1 MTELKNSL
9 IERLREIGC
18 PVLYFDGVC
27 TTDMTKGELGL
38 LCSWLGHQLLS
49 KDSVIE
55 ISVKNENQNSR

>member
-1 MTELKNSL
+1 MTELKSTL
-9 IERLREIGC
+9 IEQLREMGC

-49 KDSVIE
+49 KGSVVE
-55 ISVKNENQNSR
+55 ITIKNENQDSR